1 MNCFNLGAQVPNF
14 EIEDYYNSTEPHD
27 LLVRTQP
34 LGAALA
40 AMFSANPNEVNT
52 SSVSS
57 SPDHTLVLQRG
68 HGFTT
73 LGPSI
78 ELAVFRAI
86 YAQTNA
92 QVQTG
97 ATALASLAG
106 RAGQPDGGGKVKYLS
121 ERERVDTQLSI
132 EPTSNRPWQL
142 WVREVETYPGGLYV
156 NVLGTPPDA

>member
-1 MNCFNLGAQVPNF
+1 MSCFNLGPQVPNF

-27 LLVRTQP
+27 LLIRTQP

-40 AMFSANPNEVNT
+40 AMFSVNPKEVNI
-52 SSVSS
+52 SSVSN
-57 SPDHTLVLQRG
+57 SPNHTLVLQRG

-73 LGPSI
+73 LGPTV

-92 QVQTG
+92 VVQAG
-97 ATALASLAG
+97 AIALASLAD
-106 RAGQPDGGGKVKYLS
+106 RVGQPGGWGEVKYLS
-121 ERERVDTQLSI
+121 ARERVDTHLSI
-132 EPTSNRPWQL
+132 EPTSGRPWQL

-156 NVLGTPPDA
+156 NVLGTPPGA